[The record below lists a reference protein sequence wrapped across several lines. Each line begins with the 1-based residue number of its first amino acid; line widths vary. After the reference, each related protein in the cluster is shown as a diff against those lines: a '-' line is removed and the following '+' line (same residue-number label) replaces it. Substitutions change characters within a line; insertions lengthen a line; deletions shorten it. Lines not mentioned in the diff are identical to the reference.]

1 MLINALQGI
10 ETFDFVFWKL
20 IIKKE
25 IKVPPN
31 LYFTSENI
39 RISIY
44 LIYLVKLVSTVCIF
58 DLN

>member
-31 LYFTSENI
+31 FVFHLWEHKNFHLFNLFSKVSINCVYFWS
-39 RISIY
+39 
-44 LIYLVKLVSTVCIF
+44 
-58 DLN
+58 

>member
-31 LYFTSENI
+31 SYFTSENI

>member
-25 IKVPPN
+25 IKVI
-31 LYFTSENI
+31 FTPKFEGI
-39 RISIY
+39 
-44 LIYLVKLVSTVCIF
+44 LM
-58 DLN
+58 